1 MTDFSKITYDDL
13 DWAELWH
20 NARDIKGWSNKGAKE
35 WDKKSESFAVR
46 NRDSVFAS
54 LLLPHL
60 PLGPETSVLDIGC
73 GPGTL
78 ALPIAK
84 HCKTVTALDFSA
96 KMLQLLDQRAAE
108 DNIKNIRTVQCAWED
123 DWQKARITAHD
134 ITIAA
139 RSMGVEDLQ
148 GAIDKLQRYS
158 KKHIF
163 IADRISPTP
172 FDPEVFRA
180 LGRPFESGP
189 DYIYTLNMLYSMG
202 IHPETRIMQLESE
215 VTFANLDDAL
225 TSYSWMIKELQA
237 DEERKLRAYV
247 EGISRIDTDGSVTIK
262 RDPPPRWVL
271 IHWTK

>member
-1 MTDFSKITYDDL
+1 MTDISKITYDDL
-13 DWAELWH
+13 DWPQLWK
-20 NARDIKGWSNKGAKE
+20 NAREIKGWSNKGAKE
-35 WDKKSESFAVR
+35 WDKKSESFALR
-46 NRDSVFAS
+46 TRDSVFSS

-60 PLGPETSVLDIGC
+60 PLDLETSVLDIGC

-78 ALPIAK
+78 ALPIAA
-84 HCKTVTALDFSA
+84 HCQKVTALDFSA
-96 KMLQLLDQRAAE
+96 KMLRLLDQRAAE
-108 DNIKNIRTVQCAWED
+108 DNIQNIRTVQCAWED
-123 DWQKARITAHD
+123 DWEDASIEPHD

-172 FDPEVFRA
+172 FDPEAFHAV
-180 LGRPFESGP
+180 GRPFQSGP

-202 IHPETRIMQLESE
+202 IHPETRVMQLENE
-215 VTFANLDDAL
+215 LTFSSFDDAFA
-225 TSYSWMIKELQA
+225 SYSWMIKELNE
-237 DEERKLRAYV
+237 DEERKLRVYV
-247 EGISRIDTDGSVTIK
+247 ESISEIDADGSLKIR